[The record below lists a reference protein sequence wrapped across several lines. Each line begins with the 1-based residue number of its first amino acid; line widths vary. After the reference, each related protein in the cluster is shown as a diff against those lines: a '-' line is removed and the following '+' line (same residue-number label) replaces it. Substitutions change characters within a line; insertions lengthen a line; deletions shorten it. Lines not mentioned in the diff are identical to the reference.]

1 VKEYGTQDLRNVALV
16 SQHGTGKTSLAEA
29 MLFLGKVT
37 TRLGR
42 VDEGTSIL
50 DHTEDEMERKITIA
64 TKLAPVEWKNHKINL
79 IDTPGYA
86 DFVGDLVAG
95 LRVTDSVLF
104 LLRADSGVEPATD
117 NVWDRVRAAGVPTL
131 LVVSQMDRDNANFTR
146 VVAAAS
152 ELMER
157 VVPFA
162 LPIGSGPG
170 FKGVVDLLAMKAYE
184 SKPDGSRSE
193 IPIPGDMQGAVAAAR
208 SALVEAAAE
217 GSDELLEKY
226 LSEGELTEPEVTA
239 GLKSG
244 IFSAKLVPA
253 LPVAALQ
260 LGGVGALLDTIV
272 AELPSPVD
280 RGPVIAKRG
289 EQEVKLQPKAS
300 DKVSLLVWKTTSE
313 GQGGDL
319 AYVKVVSGRAVPG
332 LDLQNPGHSTTT
344 RLGHLAVVQGKERKD
359 VPALVAGDLGAAVKL
374 KDVKISDTLCER
386 EVSGILPGIAF
397 PNPTLTEA
405 IISKSKGEEDKM
417 AAGLARIVEEDP
429 TYRLVNDSELH
440 QIRISGMGDLHLDLM
455 VKRLKRRFGVVVEL
469 AKPRIPY
476 RETVRGKATIHGR
489 HKKQTG
495 GRGQFGDVH
504 LRIEAQP
511 RGSGFEFLD
520 EIVGG
525 VVPNKFIPAVE
536 KGVRETMVEGVIAGC
551 PVVDVRVALFDG
563 SYHAVDSSEM
573 AFKLAATKAFKEGF
587 EQAGPVLL
595 EPILEVEIVVP
606 EDYMGDVMGDISAK
620 RGRILGMDTA
630 GKRKLLKAQVPQAEM
645 YRFATTLRSLT
656 QGRAWHAEKFSH
668 YEEVTPDVQ
677 EKVVAE
683 AAKMREKESEKE
695 KVG

>member
-1 VKEYGTQDLRNVALV
+1 MLDGLVAD
-16 SQHGTGKTSLAEA
+16 GTSL
-29 MLFLGKVT
+29 
-37 TRLGR
+37 
-42 VDEGTSIL
+42 L
-50 DHTEDEMERKITIA
+50 DHAEDEIERKITIGA
-64 TKLAPVEWKNHKINL
+64 KLAPVEWKNHKINL

-86 DFVGDLVAG
+86 DFVGEIVTG
-95 LRVTDSVLF
+95 LRVADSVIF

-117 NVWDRVRAAGVPTL
+117 NVWDRVRSAGLPTV
-131 LVVSQMDRDNANFTR
+131 LVVSQMERENANFGR
-146 VVAAAS
+146 VVRSAA
-152 ELMER
+152 ELMGR

-162 LPIGSGPG
+162 LPIGSGPA

-184 SKPDGSRSE
+184 HKPDGSRSE
-193 IPIPGDMQGAVAAAR
+193 VPIPGDMKGAVDEAR

-226 LSEGELTEPEVTA
+226 LGEGELSEAEVTA
-239 GLKSG
+239 GLRSG

-253 LPVAALQ
+253 LPVASLQ
-260 LGGVGALLDTIV
+260 LAGVSSLLDTIV
-272 AELPSPVD
+272 VELPSPAD
-280 RGPVIAKRG
+280 RGAVTAKRG
-289 EQEVKLQPKAS
+289 EQEVKVQPKAS

-319 AYVKVVSGRAVPG
+319 AYVRVVSGRAVPG
-332 LDLQNPGHSTTT
+332 LDLQNPGHSTST
-344 RLGHLAVVQGKERKD
+344 RLGHLAVVQGKDRKD
-359 VPALVAGDLGAAVKL
+359 VGALVAGDLGAAVKL
-374 KDVKISDTLCER
+374 KDVKIGDTLCER
-386 EVSGILPGIAF
+386 EVGALLPGIAF

-417 AAGLARIVEEDP
+417 AAGLTRLVEEDP
-429 TYRLVNDSELH
+429 TYRLVLDSELH
-440 QIRISGMGDLHLDLM
+440 QIRISGMGDLHLDLL

-606 EDYMGDVMGDISAK
+606 EDYMGDVMGDVSAK

-683 AAKMREKESEKE
+683 AAKMRERESEKE